1 MAKEQQKIIYNY
13 YDQEQVKAYNRQIKA
28 KKRRRRRI
36 ALAIIILIVLIVGF
50 FISDYSRL
58 QTITVTGNE
67 KVTTEE
73 IIAASNI
80 QLHHDFTFFTSL
92 DSAKEAI
99 ENTSLIKSATVSKDL
114 FGNVTISVEE
124 AEPIGQAT
132 IDGFLYVI
140 CQTGRVV
147 QDTTGNLSNFVQRC
161 PVISGFDLDHFKAFA
176 SEFASLPTQVINQI
190 SEVHYAPENVVD
202 TRCEFIMDDSKVLY
216 VLYDDMATQLANN
229 NYSTIMEQFPDQKYY
244 DFCGKYVYAY
254 N

>member
-80 QLHHDFTFFTSL
+80 QLHHDFTFFT
-92 DSAKEAI
+92 
-99 ENTSLIKSATVSKDL
+99 
-114 FGNVTISVEE
+114 
-124 AEPIGQAT
+124 
-132 IDGFLYVI
+132 
-140 CQTGRVV
+140 R
-147 QDTTGNLSNFVQRC
+147 
-161 PVISGFDLDHFKAFA
+161 
-176 SEFASLPTQVINQI
+176 
-190 SEVHYAPENVVD
+190 
-202 TRCEFIMDDSKVLY
+202 
-216 VLYDDMATQLANN
+216 
-229 NYSTIMEQFPDQKYY
+229 
-244 DFCGKYVYAY
+244 
-254 N
+254 